1 MDRMSNDFLDSGS
14 LTMWGWQLPWRKMA
28 ENVAETLQKGMSVII
43 AGKLKAQSYQ
53 TKMGTTVRC

>member
-1 MDRMSNDFLDSGS
+1 
-14 LTMWGWQLPWRKMA
+14 MWGWQLPWRKMA

-53 TKMGTTVRC
+53 TKRGTTVRC